1 MLNELLDSLKNL
13 FEYITFSAGA
23 SAILALLI
31 SFIFGPIIVR
41 NLTRL
46 QIGESIRDHG
56 PDSHH
61 EKKGTPTMG
70 GVLIIVA
77 TIIPTL
83 IFADINNL
91 FIQIICVSML
101 WMGCI
106 GFYDDYLKSIKK
118 KKGGLAGRYKLIAQS
133 MLGIF
138 ISFMIINSGAYVVL
152 SFIGISEVPFIKI
165 SVPIDNTYSTFVP
178 FLKYVSI
185 DFLNPFIYTLF
196 IILVVSATSNAVNLT
211 DGLDGLATGL
221 LAISVS
227 VFGLLSYIS
236 GRVDFSD
243 YLNITYIPM
252 ASELTIFAAALFGGC
267 LGFLWFNTRPA
278 LIFMGDVGSLSMG
291 AALGTLAIL
300 LKKELL
306 LIIVG
311 GVFVMETL
319 SVIFQV
325 LYHRWTKKK
334 YGAPKKL
341 FLMAP
346 LHHHFELKGWPESRV
361 VVRFWLLGILFALLS
376 LTTFKIL

>member
-1 MLNELLDSLKNL
+1 
-13 FEYITFSAGA
+13 
-23 SAILALLI
+23 
-31 SFIFGPIIVR
+31 
-41 NLTRL
+41 
-46 QIGESIRDHG
+46 
-56 PDSHH
+56 
-61 EKKGTPTMG
+61 MG

-101 WMGCI
+101 WMGCV

-118 KKGGLAGRYKLIAQS
+118 KDGGLAGRYKLIAQS

-138 ISFMIINSGAYVVL
+138 ISFMIINSGAY
-152 SFIGISEVPFIKI
+152 IADGIDK
-165 SVPIDNTYSTFVP
+165 TYFTFVP

-227 VFGLLSYIS
+227 VFGVLSYIS

-267 LGFLWFNTRPA
+267 LGFLWFNARPA

-311 GVFVMETL
+311 GVFVLEAL
-319 SVIFQV
+319 SVILQV
-325 LYHRWTKKK
+325 VYYRWTKKK

-361 VVRFWLLGILFALLS
+361 VIRFWLLGIFFALLS